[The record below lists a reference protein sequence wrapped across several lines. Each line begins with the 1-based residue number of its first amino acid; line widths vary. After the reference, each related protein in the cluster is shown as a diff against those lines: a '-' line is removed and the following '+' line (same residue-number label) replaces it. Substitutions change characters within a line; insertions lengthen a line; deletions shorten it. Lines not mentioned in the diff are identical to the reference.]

1 MLVSEAKGVS
11 NGPWPEI
18 RLTDPFP
25 AERTERPWKSE
36 SEVWQVGALPAHRRA
51 LPALSEPP
59 ASVLAC
65 GPRMGLVKW

>member
-11 NGPWPEI
+11 TGPWPEI

-51 LPALSEPP
+51 LPAFSEPP